1 MILLFGA
8 GGQLGRALTERATQA
23 GVSLSPLD
31 HREADITDFHAVASA
46 VGNRGIGMVVNAAA
60 YTDVDQ
66 AECEPEA
73 AFAVNTTGAAI
84 VAEVC
89 ASAQLPLIHIS
100 SDYVFDGTKIGAY
113 REDDPVRPLSVYGR
127 SKLQGEQAVRRL
139 NPRHVIIR
147 TAWVYSIYG
156 HNFLKRIVSMAA
168 EVDELR
174 VVADQWGCPTSTM
187 DLAEAILQI
196 WSKLSGAQWGTY
208 HFAGRGVTTWHGFAS
223 RVVEAQ
229 APFTGKRPKVTAITT
244 AEFPRK
250 ARRPQNSVLD
260 SSRFSNAFR
269 LTAAPWETAVD
280 RTVVDLFRG
289 VIC

>member
-1 MILLFGA
+1 
-8 GGQLGRALTERATQA
+8 
-23 GVSLSPLD
+23 
-31 HREADITDFHAVASA
+31 
-46 VGNRGIGMVVNAAA
+46 MVVNAAA